1 MQEVPRLKEQ
11 IEETPII
18 ISAIYEC
25 TVNKSIFTT
34 MYITVLN
41 DEIEPGELALSFNP
55 RFRNGPAGSILARC
69 KPRNRLLSQGNPK
82 GRQGSPV

>member
-41 DEIEPGELALSFNP
+41 DKIEPGELALS
-55 RFRNGPAGSILARC
+55 FRNGPAGSILARC